1 MIQNLRKVPLI
12 HMSHSFPI
20 FKFGM
25 GNKPKFIK
33 ESLRNIYKLSK
44 SRFFDYYSKDVTT
57 EKNML
62 IIAKVQAITC
72 LSISETAII
81 SSVISHMTCFGIVV
95 YSAPVIG
102 LIMGVLGT
110 SFFIKKTEQKTEEV
124 PKKQKSR
131 NIFNT
136 LMRRGNV
143 DMQKLPKESEIEE
156 KLNFLKSQYFIIS
169 ISLIACP
176 FFSSIASPT
185 IIPAIVIISGSTLI
199 NCYFMNPLV
208 VKNPLIFST
217 AIFFSSALSSLVVL
231 RLVSYLSFVV
241 LGPNPF
247 VGVYRIYVIKMIV
260 GLISGAVAV
269 HSRAAYKMIKKGKI
283 DIFRITLDLYVNLMK
298 KIRSLVGTMTNKIIN
313 WFKGK

>member
-1 MIQNLRKVPLI
+1 MIQNLQKVPFI
-12 HMSHSFPI
+12 HMTHSFPS

-33 ESLRNIYKLSK
+33 ESLRTIYKLSK
-44 SRFFDYYSKDVTT
+44 SRFLDYYSKDVTT
-57 EKNML
+57 EKNMR

-81 SSVISHMTCFGIVV
+81 SSVVSHMNCFGIFI
-95 YSAPVIG
+95 YSAPILG

-110 SFFIKKTEQKTEEV
+110 SFFIKNAEQQAEEQT
-124 PKKQKSR
+124 KKLKPI
-131 NIFNT
+131 NILKN
-136 LMRRGNV
+136 LMKRGNF
-143 DMQKLPKESEIEE
+143 DLQKLPKRSRIQE
-156 KLNFLKSQYFIIS
+156 KLNFLKSQYFIVS

-176 FFSSIASPT
+176 LFCSITSPT

-217 AIFFSSALSSLVVL
+217 AIFFSSALSSLVAL
-231 RLVSYLSFVV
+231 RLVSYLSFVC

-247 VGVYRIYVIKMIV
+247 VGVYSIYVVKIIV
-260 GLISGAVAV
+260 GLISGAVAA
-269 HSRAAYKMIKKGKI
+269 HSRAAYKMIKKGEI
-283 DIFRITLDLYVNLMK
+283 DIFRITLDFYVNLMK
-298 KIRSLVGTMTNKIIN
+298 SIRSLVERITSKTMN
-313 WFKGK
+313 WFKGV